1 MTAASAQI
9 CARALSFASVRR
21 DDRLIDDA
29 GNGSE
34 ERRAPWW
41 VATFLAGGF
50 AVTLI
55 WNAALSWV
63 LWRAIS

>member
-9 CARALSFASVRR
+9 CARASSFTSVRR
-21 DDRLIDDA
+21 DNRPIEDV
-29 GNGSE
+29 GSGAE